1 MASRDA
7 RYNDYCDWSAK
18 ALVDRLVN
26 AEDALKEAKADSSYF
41 EEWATANGHRLNASL
56 AQCDRYRSAWLS
68 ARRRSGTEAQYATE
82 ALALRDAEIVRLKA
96 DLAKARQSTSAA
108 ANPDRT
114 TL

>member
-1 MASRDA
+1 MASRDE
-7 RYNDYCDWSAK
+7 RYNDYCEWSAK
-18 ALVDRLVN
+18 ALADRLVT
-26 AEDALKEAKADSSYF
+26 AEDGLKEAKADSSYF

-56 AQCDRYRSAWLS
+56 AACDRYRSAWLS

-96 DLAKARQSTSAA
+96 ELAKARQSTSAS
-108 ANPDRT
+108 ANPERA

>member
-1 MASRDA
+1 MASRDE
-7 RYNDYCDWSAK
+7 RYNDYCEWSAK
-18 ALVDRLVN
+18 ALADRLVT

-56 AQCDRYRSAWLS
+56 AECNRYRTAWLS

-82 ALALRDAEIVRLKA
+82 ALELRDATIRRLKA
-96 DLAKARQSTSAA
+96 ELAKARQSTSAT
-108 ANPDRT
+108 ANPERT